1 MKIVNKEELRA
12 LEIENA
18 NRYGIDEWLL
28 QEHAAISLYLAVED
42 EFGWVNGKNV
52 LVIAGKGNNGGDAL
66 ASARNFIEAGANV
79 SVLLVFGEPTSKLPQ
94 KHFSI
99 LKKMGVPIEVYD
111 KSKSSTIVKM
121 IKSSDM
127 VIDGILGI
135 GMSNLLSDELLN
147 LVDLINENSKFTVSV
162 DIPSGIEPNTGK
174 ILGGCVKAD
183 LTVTF
188 GLLKTGMLFY
198 PAREMC
204 GKVKIGKIGLLET
217 LIKEVNLRGELTT
230 FEDAR
235 RLLPKRPQF
244 SHKGT
249 FGKIMIIAGS
259 RRYTGAPVLTT
270 YGALRVGAGL
280 VTIGVPEPF
289 NNIVTSMLPEAI
301 SIPLP
306 ATQDGF
312 LSAKSRQSIKELIE
326 KSDAV
331 AVGPGLGMNFETAE
345 VIKWIVSNFDKPLI
359 LDADALN
366 LLSRDIDEVTFSS
379 NVAITP
385 HPGEFARLTSKSI
398 NEILSNPI
406 KHASEFAQSKNVS
419 VLLKGATT
427 VIALPNGKYFLNATG
442 NSGLA
447 KGGSGDILTGMIVG
461 FVAQKMDMVSALR
474 LAAYVHGRSAEAY
487 AKENSEASLIPRDL
501 TDYIPKILKEL
512 S

>member
-1 MKIVNKEELRA
+1 MKIVSKEELRA

-18 NRYGIDEWLL
+18 NRYGIDEGLL
-28 QEHAAISLYLAVED
+28 QEHAAIALYLAVED
-42 EFGWVNGKNV
+42 EFGSVNGKNV
-52 LVIAGKGNNGGDAL
+52 LMVVGKGNNGGDAL
-66 ASARNFIEAGANV
+66 ASARNFIESGANV
-79 SVLLVFGEPTSKLPQ
+79 SVLLVFGEPTGNAQ

-111 KSKSSTIVKM
+111 KSKSSALEKM
-121 IKSSDM
+121 IKGSDI
-127 VIDGILGI
+127 VVDGILGI
-135 GMSNLLSDELLN
+135 GVSNLLSDDLLN
-147 LVDLINENSKFTVSV
+147 LINLINKNSKFTVSV

-188 GLLKTGMLFY
+188 GLLKNGMLFY

-204 GKVKIGKIGLLET
+204 GKVKIGKIGIPEMLV
-217 LIKEVNLRGELTT
+217 KEANLSGELTT
-230 FEDAR
+230 FEDAKR
-235 RLLPKRPQF
+235 FLPIRPQF

-249 FGKIMIIAGS
+249 FGKVAIIAGS
-259 RRYTGAPVLTT
+259 RRYTGAPVLTA

-289 NNIVTSMLPEAI
+289 NNIVTSILPEAI

-312 LSAKSRQSIKELIE
+312 LAVKSRQLIKESIE

-331 AVGPGLGMNFETAE
+331 AVGPGLGTNFETAE
-345 VIKWIVSNFDKPLI
+345 VVKWIISDFDKPLI

-366 LLSRDIDEVTFSS
+366 LISKDINEITFS
-379 NVAITP
+379 NNTAVTP
-385 HPGEFARLTSKSI
+385 HPGEFARLTSKSV
-398 NEILSNPI
+398 NEILSNPV
-406 KHASEFAQSKNVS
+406 KHALEFAQSKNVN

-427 VIALPNGKYFLNATG
+427 VIASPDGKYFLNVTG

-447 KGGSGDILTGMIVG
+447 TGGSGDILTGMIAG
-461 FVAQKMDMVSALR
+461 FVAQKVDVVNALR

-487 AKENSEASLIPRDL
+487 AEENSEASLIPRDL
-501 TDYIPKILKEL
+501 ADYIPKILKGL

>member
-1 MKIVNKEELRA
+1 MKIVSKEELRA

-28 QEHAAISLYLAVED
+28 QEHAAIALYLAVED
-42 EFGWVNGKNV
+42 EFGAVNGKNI
-52 LVIAGKGNNGGDAL
+52 LVISGKGNNGGDAL
-66 ASARNFIEAGANV
+66 ASARNFIESGANV
-79 SVLLVFGEPTSKLPQ
+79 SVLLAFGEPVGKAQ

-99 LKKMGVPIEVYD
+99 LKKMGVPIETYD
-111 KSKSSTIVKM
+111 KSKSSTLAKM
-121 IKSSDM
+121 IKNSDI

-135 GMSNLLSDELLN
+135 GVSNLLSDDLLN
-147 LVDLINENSKFTVSV
+147 LISLINENSKFTVSV
-162 DIPSGIEPNTGK
+162 DIPSGIEPNTGN

-204 GKVKIGKIGLLET
+204 GKVKIGKIGIPET
-217 LIKEVNLRGELTT
+217 LVKEAKLRGELTT
-230 FEDAR
+230 FEDAK

-249 FGKIMIIAGS
+249 FGKVAIIAGS
-259 RRYTGAPVLTT
+259 RRYTGAPVLTA

-280 VTIGVPEPF
+280 VTVGVPEPF
-289 NNIVTSMLPEAI
+289 NNIVTSTLPEAI
-301 SIPLP
+301 SIPLS

-312 LSAKSRQSIKELIE
+312 LAVKSRQSIEKLIE
-326 KSDAV
+326 ESDAI
-331 AVGPGLGMNFETAE
+331 AVGPGLGTNFETAE
-345 VIKWIVSNFDKPLI
+345 VVKWIVSNFNKPLI

-366 LLSRDIDEVTFSS
+366 LLSKDVDGVVFS
-379 NVAITP
+379 NKMAITP
-385 HPGEFARLTSKSI
+385 HPGEFARLTSKNVS
-398 NEILSNPI
+398 EILSNPV
-406 KHASEFAQSKNVS
+406 KHALEFSQSKNVN

-427 VIALPNGKYFLNATG
+427 VVASPDGKYFLNVTG

-447 KGGSGDILTGMIVG
+447 TGGSGDILTGVIVG
-461 FVAQKMDMVSALR
+461 FVAQKMDMVNALK
-474 LAAYVHGRSAEAY
+474 LAAYVHGRSAEVY
-487 AKENSEASLIPRDL
+487 AENNSEASLIPRDL
-501 TDYIPKILKEL
+501 ADYIPKILKGL